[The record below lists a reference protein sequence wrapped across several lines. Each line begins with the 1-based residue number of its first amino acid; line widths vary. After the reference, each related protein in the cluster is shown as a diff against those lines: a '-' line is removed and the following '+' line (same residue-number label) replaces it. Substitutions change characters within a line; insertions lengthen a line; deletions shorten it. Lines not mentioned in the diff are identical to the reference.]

1 MGAPLN
7 AFPEQDHDAH
17 ISVHMAFLN
26 NPMAKMAPP
35 VAGVLLGHIFQHVSL
50 KATNIAEQQMQ
61 QMAAQD
67 PQLQQQLQ
75 QEQAMMQQQQM
86 AQQQGGPPPPPVPPN
101 PVREQLKAQIEN
113 EILEQLM
120 PELNEIMEVSGD
132 NEGVLELKEK
142 ELMIRSQ
149 ENQDDKT
156 ISEEKLKL
164 DREKMERRD
173 ETDEEKIRSQEDIA
187 ALRASISREKMN
199 QPKGK

>member
-1 MGAPLN
+1 MPG
-7 AFPEQDHDAH
+7 
-17 ISVHMAFLN
+17 
-26 NPMAKMAPP
+26 
-35 VAGVLLGHIFQHVSL
+35 
-50 KATNIAEQQMQ
+50 QQ
-61 QMAAQD
+61 
-67 PQLQQQLQ
+67 QLQQQLQ

-86 AQQQGGPPPPPVPPN
+86 AQQQGGPPPPPMPPN

-142 ELMIRSQ
+142 ELMIRSE

-156 ISEEKLKL
+156 LGKERLKL

-187 ALRASISREKMN
+187 ALRANISREKMN

>member
-1 MGAPLN
+1 
-7 AFPEQDHDAH
+7 
-17 ISVHMAFLN
+17 
-26 NPMAKMAPP
+26 
-35 VAGVLLGHIFQHVSL
+35 
-50 KATNIAEQQMQ
+50 
-61 QMAAQD
+61 
-67 PQLQQQLQ
+67 
-75 QEQAMMQQQQM
+75 
-86 AQQQGGPPPPPVPPN
+86 
-101 PVREQLKAQIEN
+101 
-113 EILEQLM
+113 
-120 PELNEIMEVSGD
+120 
-132 NEGVLELKEK
+132 LELKEK

>member
-1 MGAPLN
+1 MPSQADQN
-7 AFPEQDHDAH
+7 AYAQR
-17 ISVHMAFLN
+17 
-26 NPMAKMAPP
+26 
-35 VAGVLLGHIFQHVSL
+35 
-50 KATNIAEQQMQ
+50 
-61 QMAAQD
+61 AAY
-67 PQLQQQLQ
+67 
-75 QEQAMMQQQQM
+75 EQQM
-86 AQQQGGPPPPPVPPN
+86 AQQQGGPQLPPMPPN

-142 ELMIRSQ
+142 ELTIRSQ
-149 ENQDDKT
+149 ENKDDKT